1 MSRSSSRAR
10 ARFPA
15 RLSRVAGGVIGL
27 RTRDVIIAIVAHSR
41 HHHRSKSFVLSAYK
55 ISFRSSS
62 RAACDTLRSLSL
74 SRSLGQER
82 DHLYQKGIRPR
93 RRRSLSKVSKRLSR
107 EKSKR
112 YRPISNRVFAR
123 LRHKSAVFSLLRKA
137 TILDRIP
144 DSESNRTR
152 FCFRRSR
159 TQNGSKNNETPFLRF
174 NKANKNLLSN
184 NNNITSSSYQ

>member
-1 MSRSSSRAR
+1 MSRSSSC

-41 HHHRSKSFVLSAYK
+41 RRHRSKSFVLSAS

-62 RAACDTLRSLSL
+62 RAARDTLRSLSL
-74 SRSLGQER
+74 SRSLDQER
-82 DHLYQKGIRPR
+82 DHLYYQKGIRPR

-107 EKSKR
+107 GVVVASPPHSKR
-112 YRPISNRVFAR
+112 YRPISRVFAR
-123 LRHKSAVFSLLRKA
+123 LRHRAVFFSLLRA
-137 TILDRIP
+137 ARQFWIESE
-144 DSESNRTR
+144 SESNRTR

-159 TQNGSKNNETPFLRF
+159 TQNGKNNDSFSPFQSQQKPPL
-174 NKANKNLLSN
+174 
-184 NNNITSSSYQ
+184 

>member
-41 HHHRSKSFVLSAYK
+41 RHRSKSFVLSAS

-62 RAACDTLRSLSL
+62 RARTIFDLSL

-107 EKSKR
+107 GVVAS
-112 YRPISNRVFAR
+112 PHPTVPTDLAFLR
-123 LRHKSAVFSLLRKA
+123 LSSTRHFDVSMW
-137 TILDRIP
+137 I
-144 DSESNRTR
+144 ESNRI
-152 FCFRRSR
+152 
-159 TQNGSKNNETPFLRF
+159 E
-174 NKANKNLLSN
+174 SN
-184 NNNITSSSYQ
+184 RSSSSSKVVLAHPTKR